1 MKGVVGRTT
10 VGAWLAALAA
20 LAGPEG
26 LAARAQGFAGLGA
39 QAEGFAQVR
48 AGVPLIFPRDHGAH
62 PDFRIEW
69 WYLTANLKDAEGR
82 DYGVQWTL
90 FRMALRPGQADG
102 WQSPQLW
109 MGHAAVTS
117 ADVHRFA
124 ERRARGGI
132 GQAGV
137 TLDPFSA
144 WIDDWE
150 MTGADDLSRL
160 RLKARDKDWSY
171 DLELNADGPIV
182 LHGNAGYSVKSPRG
196 QASHY
201 YSQPHYRVSGRLGLS
216 DRDIEVQGDGWLDR
230 EWSSQPLSADQEGW
244 DWFSLRFDT
253 GEKLM
258 AFRLR
263 GAGGDFTAATWI
275 DPTGNATALPNGS
288 FRAAP
293 LERTALAGRNVPT
306 RWEISLPDKG
316 LKAEVAAINPQ
327 AWMGTSVPYW
337 EGPVRVTG
345 TRSGVG
351 YLEMT
356 GYD

>member
-1 MKGVVGRTT
+1 MGHGDMAV
-10 VGAWLAALAA
+10 
-20 LAGPEG
+20 
-26 LAARAQGFAGLGA
+26 RAQGFAGLGTRA
-39 QAEGFAQVR
+39 DGFAQAR
-48 AGVPLIFPRDHGAH
+48 AGVRPVFPRDHGAH

-82 DYGVQWTL
+82 DFGVQWTL
-90 FRMALRPGQADG
+90 FRLALRPGEADG

-117 ADVHRFA
+117 ADTHRFA

-137 TLDPFSA
+137 RLDPFTA
-144 WIDDWE
+144 WIDNWV

-160 RLKARDKDWSY
+160 RLAARGRDWSY
-171 DLELNADGPIV
+171 NLELRADGPIV
-182 LHGNAGYSVKSPRG
+182 LHGDAGYSVKSPDG

-201 YSQPHYRVSGRLGLS
+201 YSQPHYRASGRLVLS
-216 DRDIEVQGDGWLDR
+216 GRDIQVSGDGWLDR

-244 DWFSLRFDT
+244 DWFSLRFDS

-263 GAGGDFTAATWI
+263 GDGGDFTAATWI
-275 DPTGNATALPNGS
+275 DPTGEATALPEGS
-288 FRAAP
+288 FRAEP
-293 LERTALAGRNVPT
+293 LTPAKQGGHRTPV
-306 RWEISLPDKG
+306 RWKIRLPDRG
-316 LKAEVAAINPQ
+316 LDAVVEALNPH
-327 AWMGTSVPYW
+327 AWMRTSVPYW
-337 EGPVRVTG
+337 EGPVRVNG
-345 TRSGVG
+345 THTGVG